1 MGTTHDCGSR
11 HVAFGDQQPSRPDDA
26 VYPAKHDLE
35 PSVEQKAVE
44 RADRTDRFLPLV
56 SNRDEGTLPIVSD
69 ARIFSSFLHAGKTE
83 HYDLESGRGIY
94 LYVLEGGP
102 ISVNSMR
109 VPTLGSAMI
118 TEETAIDVVSEQDT
132 EFLLVEVKK

>member
-1 MGTTHDCGSR
+1 
-11 HVAFGDQQPSRPDDA
+11 
-26 VYPAKHDLE
+26 L
-35 PSVEQKAVE
+35 
-44 RADRTDRFLPLV
+44 DRTDRFLPLV

-102 ISVNSMR
+102 ITVNGTR
-109 VPTLGSAMI
+109 VPSLGSAMI
-118 TEETAIDVVSEQDT
+118 TEEKAIDLVAEQDA
-132 EFLLVEVKK
+132 ELLLVEVKK